1 MKLDRVLF
9 IIIIS
14 SFYSYAQVDFRV
26 GMGLDFFNSQ
36 SVVDYINQSNFS
48 GSEELSSFSTAINFS
63 GEVGIK
69 VDNNI
74 QLAGDVTYQI
84 YSYNSDVT
92 LGRYDIKFNNFMPS
106 VLIYYM
112 IEGTGYNFKFGGGAG
127 LRFVSVEQTLPASAG
142 SDKYSSTGFGLL
154 LRAQGNTLLGDKI
167 YANISLDIRY
177 DINGVPENN
186 GRKLYNN
193 VQKDDVNF
201 NQLALGI
208 KLGLYYKL

>member
-1 MKLDRVLF
+1 MKINKMLF
-9 IIIIS
+9 LIIIS
-14 SFYSYAQVDFRV
+14 SIYTYAQIDFRV

-48 GSEELSSFSTAINFS
+48 GSGELSSFSTAVNFS
-63 GEVGIK
+63 GEVGVK

-74 QLAGDVTYQI
+74 QLSGDVTYQI

-106 VLIYYM
+106 VLTYYM

-142 SDKYSSTGFGLL
+142 ADKYSSTGFGLL

-193 VQKDDVNF
+193 VQKDNVNF

>member
-1 MKLDRVLF
+1 MKPDKVLF

-48 GSEELSSFSTAINFS
+48 GSGELSSFSTAVNFS
-63 GEVGIK
+63 GEVGVK

-74 QLAGDVTYQI
+74 QLSGDIAYQI
-84 YSYNSDVT
+84 YSYNSNVA
-92 LGRYDIKFNNFMPS
+92 LGRYDIAFNNFMPS
-106 VLIYYM
+106 VLTYYM
-112 IEGTGYNFKFGGGAG
+112 IEGAGYNFKFGGGAG
-127 LRFVSVEQTLPASAG
+127 LRFISVEQTLPASVG
-142 SDKYSSTGFGLL
+142 VDKYSSTGFGFL
-154 LRAQGNTLLGDKI
+154 LRAQGNTLLSDKI
-167 YANISLDIRY
+167 YANISLDVRY

-193 VQKDDVNF
+193 VMKEDVNF

>member
-48 GSEELSSFSTAINFS
+48 GSEELSSFSTAVNFS

-106 VLIYYM
+106 VLIYYL

>member
-1 MKLDRVLF
+1 MKPDKVLF

-48 GSEELSSFSTAINFS
+48 GSGELPSFSTAVNFS
-63 GEVGIK
+63 GEVGVK

-74 QLAGDVTYQI
+74 QLSGDIAYQI
-84 YSYNSDVT
+84 YSYNSNVA
-92 LGRYDIKFNNFMPS
+92 LGRYDIAFNNFMPS
-106 VLIYYM
+106 VLTYYM
-112 IEGTGYNFKFGGGAG
+112 IEGAGYNFKFGGGAG
-127 LRFVSVEQTLPASAG
+127 LRFISVEQTLPASVGAE
-142 SDKYSSTGFGLL
+142 KYSSTGFGFL
-154 LRAQGNTLLGDKI
+154 LRAQGNTLLSDKI
-167 YANISLDIRY
+167 YANISLDVRY

-193 VQKDDVNF
+193 VMKEDVNF

>member
-106 VLIYYM
+106 VLIYYL

>member
-48 GSEELSSFSTAINFS
+48 GSEELSSFSTAVNFS

-142 SDKYSSTGFGLL
+142 SDKYSSTGFGFL

>member
-1 MKLDRVLF
+1 MKPDKVLF

-48 GSEELSSFSTAINFS
+48 GSGELSSFSIAVNFS
-63 GEVGIK
+63 GEVGVK

-74 QLAGDVTYQI
+74 QLSGDLAYQI
-84 YSYNSDVT
+84 YSYNSNVT
-92 LGRYDIKFNNFMPS
+92 LGRYDIKFNSLMPS
-106 VLIYYM
+106 ILTYYLV
-112 IEGTGYNFKFGGGAG
+112 EGSGYNLKFGGGAG
-127 LRFVSVEQTLPASAG
+127 LRFVLVEQTLPASVG
-142 SDKYSSTGFGLL
+142 SDKYSSTGFGFL
-154 LRAQGNTLLGDKI
+154 LRAQGNTLLSDKI
-167 YANISLDIRY
+167 YANISLDVRY
-177 DINGVPENN
+177 DVNGVPENN

-193 VQKDDVNF
+193 VLKEDVNF

>member
-1 MKLDRVLF
+1 MKFYKVLF
-9 IIIIS
+9 LTIIS
-14 SFYSYAQVDFRV
+14 FFYSFAQVDFRV

-36 SVVDYINQSNFS
+36 SVVDYINQSKFS
-48 GSEELSSFSTAINFS
+48 GEGELSSFSTAVNFS
-63 GEVGIK
+63 GELGVK

-74 QLAGDVTYQI
+74 QLSGDVAYQI
-84 YSYNSDVT
+84 YSYNSNVT
-92 LGRYDIKFNNFMPS
+92 LGRYDIAFNNFMPS
-106 VLIYYM
+106 VLTYYM
-112 IEGTGYNFKFGGGAG
+112 IEGNGYNFKFGGGAG
-127 LRFVSVEQTLPASAG
+127 LRFVNVEQTLPASVS

-154 LRAQGNTLLGDKI
+154 LRAQGNTLLSDKI

-193 VQKDDVNF
+193 VLKEDVNF
-201 NQLALGI
+201 NQFAFGI